1 MEQKAKRRKFGLLDV
16 LIILVVIGVIVFA
29 VKYSDNKSTSAGS
42 GQGNNITF
50 TVEIGKVE
58 KNFFDGVEV
67 EDAVYDNAKGGYLG
81 EVVSTELKPYTTRVV
96 DEKDGKIRYA
106 EVEGMYNAYVTIAA
120 QAVIGESSTTVNNVS
135 VMIGQELY
143 PRSSDFAGSGYC
155 VELDLEG
162 GAQE

>member
-58 KNFFDGVEV
+58 
-67 EDAVYDNAKGGYLG
+67 
-81 EVVSTELKPYTTRVV
+81 S
-96 DEKDGKIRYA
+96 
-106 EVEGMYNAYVTIAA
+106 MYNAYVTIAA